1 MRRIRRVISMDFEK
15 VIPTLVQIETLYA
28 QLKNRSHKISHK
40 NLPSFDD
47 HTNFVR
53 HHPYREWVIVKDN
66 GRAIGNLYIH
76 FDNSIGLHFESSKYF
91 DRVNE
96 VLRFVNTSSLPLPA
110 EPSVRIGEFFFRVS
124 SDNRLLQEKLSVLGF
139 REVERTFVPQSED
152 QKTKELE

>member
-1 MRRIRRVISMDFEK
+1 MDFEL

-28 QLKNRSHKISHK
+28 QLKSRSYKISHK
-40 NLPSFDD
+40 ILPSFVE
-47 HTNFVR
+47 HTRFVL

-66 GRAIGNLYIH
+66 GRAIGNVYIH
-76 FDNSIGLHFESSKYF
+76 FDNSIGLHFESPKYF
-91 DRVNE
+91 DRVDE

-124 SDNRLLQEKLSVLGF
+124 SDNRLLQAKLSILGF
-139 REVERTFVPQSED
+139 REVERTFVSQIEG